1 MAGAYLLAGELR
13 DAGGDFRAAYSS
25 YQRCFKPFIERKQRL
40 AARFSRQFAPTTRL
54 GLFVRNSA
62 SRLLD
67 VPFVGEMIAN
77 RMFADRFAMPD
88 CG

>member
-25 YQRCFKPFIERKQRL
+25 YQRRFKPFIERKQRL
-40 AARFSRQFAPTTRL
+40 AARFSRQFVPRTRL
-54 GLFVRNSA
+54 WLVVRNVA
-62 SRLLD
+62 SQLLH
-67 VPFVGEMIAN
+67 VPFVGDMMAK

-88 CG
+88 YG